1 MVKIN
6 YVSANSDIDNDT
18 NGVSGT
24 LRIELEASTYA
35 EYSKFVEEFHEFIN
49 ARKSNEA
56 KTRVKKKKNVKIRE
70 FTNIEELK
78 EYLKTAKNTN
88 RTAIKGIT
96 DLSNLFNDPIFH
108 DKPYNFFL
116 GVRSWDYS
124 DVTDISSMFE
134 NCKNARIDIIRLKN
148 LSYNCAKVKKD
159 NVIKGTNTT
168 EEYLEKLDKWCRGV
182 LGGENRG
189 E

>member
-1 MVKIN
+1 MLFRSEIKG
-6 YVSANSDIDNDT
+6 NSYDECSEFFSRFN
-18 NGVSGT
+18 
-24 LRIELEASTYA
+24 
-35 EYSKFVEEFHEFIN
+35 EYLDKQEYTSRPK
-49 ARKSNEA
+49 
-56 KTRVKKKKNVKIRE
+56 RVKKKNVKIRE
-70 FTNIEELK
+70 FTNIDELK
-78 EYLKTAKNTN
+78 EYLRNAKNTN

-134 NCKNARIDIIRLKN
+134 NCRNARIDIMKLRN
-148 LSYNCAKVKKD
+148 LSYNGNKVKKL

-168 EEYLEKLDKWCRGV
+168 DKYLEKLDKWERGE
-182 LGGENRG
+182 LGGEETG